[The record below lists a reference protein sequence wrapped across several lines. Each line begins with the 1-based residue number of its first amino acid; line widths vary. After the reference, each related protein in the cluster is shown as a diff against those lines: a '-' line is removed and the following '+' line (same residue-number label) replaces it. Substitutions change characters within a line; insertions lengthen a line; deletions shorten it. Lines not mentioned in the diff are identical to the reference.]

1 MENKQLESSSVYK
14 DAFYI
19 QKIGNKAVNF
29 VLERNKK
36 KNIDSVFSRDGK
48 IFYKLPSGEITEKSP
63 FKN

>member
-1 MENKQLESSSVYK
+1 MENKQLESTSVYK

-19 QKIGNKAVNF
+19 QKIGNKAVNS

-36 KNIDSVFSRDGK
+36 KNIASVFSRDGK